1 VECLR
6 IRIRHR
12 HTCSRVAS
20 VSSMQA
26 HRPAHWFHPWDK
38 ITRFIILFN
47 GLANLTL
54 GISFLL
60 WADISAENVLSH
72 YFPSVTWPVL
82 WVIAGVLGIGGLWS
96 ATLARYSFVLSAIIM
111 GIFTTASV
119 WAVVI
124 DGRLVAI
131 PTVVFFSYITVLL
144 TCIASLIRQRD
155 DIIKQV
161 REITVTAQQKLDGV

>member
-1 VECLR
+1 M
-6 IRIRHR
+6 
-12 HTCSRVAS
+12 AS
-20 VSSMQA
+20 VGSMQV
-26 HRPAHWFHPWDK
+26 HKPVHWFHPWDN
-38 ITRFIILFN
+38 ITRFIIVFN